1 MSRGRTDNAISPS
14 LLATGA
20 SNPVANITSVDT
32 CTGTPISKGVSSHMT
47 EYASAGGP
55 SYSET
60 VGPISDDI
68 AEDYPGSKQKD
79 LKNFK
84 ENLLV
89 FLDSLILECQD
100 GPVFD

>member
-14 LLATGA
+14 LLTTGA

-47 EYASAGGP
+47 EYASA
-55 SYSET
+55 EI
-60 VGPISDDI
+60 VGPISDGI
-68 AEDYPGSKQKD
+68 IEDYPGSKQKG

-89 FLDSLILECQD
+89 FFDSLILECQD